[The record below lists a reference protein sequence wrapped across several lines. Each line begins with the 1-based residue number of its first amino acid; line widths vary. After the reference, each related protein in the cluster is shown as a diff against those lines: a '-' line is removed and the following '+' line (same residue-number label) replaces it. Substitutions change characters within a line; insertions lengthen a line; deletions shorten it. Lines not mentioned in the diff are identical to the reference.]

1 MNGMSVRINPSC
13 RIREWSSITGKGG
26 GATKWEGGSKCCFTP
41 TRKNKGG
48 GGKCFSH
55 PEWRVAKCF
64 VLDVLTI
71 LEGGH
76 KRFPPFDGGRGGA

>member
-1 MNGMSVRINPSC
+1 MLFYSYKKKKKKKR
-13 RIREWSSITGKGG
+13 
-26 GATKWEGGSKCCFTP
+26 
-41 TRKNKGG
+41 G

-76 KRFPPFDGGRGGA
+76 KRFPPFDGGRGGGITVPSPPCI